1 MPGLIVAARRRLLS
15 AGAPKPLRSRRLEF
29 PGARP
34 DATAAAEQSH
44 RFAPQARPINAAA
57 RSVDDRGGRQFPARD
72 LTPLAPFM
80 SGCRSGSWGFSFFPK
95 KKQGSLKKNMGR
107 APTR

>member
-44 RFAPQARPINAAA
+44 RFAPQARPTGAAA
-57 RSVDDRGGRQFPARD
+57 RSVDDRGGGPGTPRVQPPLSPSMALFPSGTWCFTLFLQQK
-72 LTPLAPFM
+72 LT
-80 SGCRSGSWGFSFFPK
+80 FP
-95 KKQGSLKKNMGR
+95 
-107 APTR
+107 